1 MFMSIHIVFSDSA
14 AGGIKAALREMGI
27 DQQESVLHFSDIFS
41 IGPIWQLHKEEGRK
55 RRADWLRQHL
65 SDSRFYEKEYKARFQ
80 HTIACINMLPEQA
93 EITIWSGENAHEQ
106 IGLRYV
112 LYLLREKTNHITV
125 INSSRA
131 HSDLF
136 TKQGVHYSIWH
147 TGEIPPE
154 KLRAMMETRAHHHVL
169 SLEEKEQL
177 IQEWGE
183 LAASTAVL
191 RLWTEN
197 EVTNVPEDYYDQEI
211 IATAKQ
217 LQRDFGEQKWIKAAR
232 LVGEVYGN
240 LHEFIGD
247 LFIEYRLKALIGK
260 GMFMVEGSLE
270 SMRYYSVRYC
280 TSL

>member
-1 MFMSIHIVFSDSA
+1 MFMSVHIVFSDSA
-14 AGGIKAALREMGI
+14 AGGIKEALREMGI

-55 RRADWLRQHL
+55 RRTDWLRQHL
-65 SDSRFYEKEYKARFQ
+65 SDSRFYEKEYEAHFQ
-80 HTIACINMLPEQA
+80 HTIACINMLPKQA

-112 LYLLREKTNHITV
+112 LYLLREKTNRINV

-154 KLRAMMETRAHHHVL
+154 KLRVMMETRAHNHVL
-169 SLEEKEQL
+169 SLEEKERL
-177 IQEWGE
+177 VQEWGE
-183 LAASTAVL
+183 LAESTAVL

-197 EVTNVPEDYYDQEI
+197 GVTNVPEDYYDQEI

-247 LFIEYRLKALIGK
+247 LFIEYRLRALIGK
-260 GMFMVEGSLE
+260 GMFTVEGSLE